1 MESKETHSSGSGSL
15 KNSFKV
21 AVDSDLGGVRLDQ
34 FLTRVLSSVSRT
46 LITHSIRKGLVLVD
60 GVSRKSSYRLKYG
73 EVVTG
78 SIFVLP
84 CIDVEPEKI
93 DFPVLYEDD
102 SLLLISKPPGLVVHP
117 GSGNHSGTLV
127 NGLVYYCQ
135 AIAGAGD
142 TLRPGIVHRLD
153 KDTSGVMV
161 IAKQDKIHRILVNYF
176 KNRLLEK
183 EYIALV
189 HGILKEKKGRIAA
202 AIGRHPV
209 HRQKMDVRP
218 GTGRHAVSNWEVVD
232 EFAGKMSLVKVNI
245 ETGRTHQI
253 RVHMAYM
260 GHPVVGDA
268 VYGPKHT
275 DDSALRQLLHASRLV
290 FKHPVTTQKMDIR
303 APLWLD
309 FREILEGLGWS
320 QKPKY
325 ET

>member
-1 MESKETHSSGSGSL
+1 MESKETSLSGSSSL
-15 KNSFKV
+15 KNSFTI
-21 AVDSDLGGVRLDQ
+21 AIDSDHGDARLDQ
-34 FLTRVLSSVSRT
+34 FLARVLLSVSRT

-60 GVSRKSSYRLKYG
+60 GVSRKNSYRLKRG
-73 EVVTG
+73 QIVTG
-78 SIFVLP
+78 SIFELP
-84 CIDVEPEKI
+84 GIDVEPEKI

-161 IAKQDKIHRILVNYF
+161 IAKKDKIHRILVDYF

-189 HGILKEKKGRIAA
+189 HGILKVKTGRLAA

-209 HRQKMDVRP
+209 HRQKMAVRP

-232 EFAGKMSLVKVNI
+232 EFSGKMSLVKVNI

-253 RVHMAYM
+253 RVHMAYK
-260 GHPVVGDA
+260 GHPVVGDV
-268 VYGPKHT
+268 VYGSQHK
-275 DDSALRQLLHASRLV
+275 DDSVSRQLLHASRLV
-290 FKHPVTTQKMDIR
+290 FKHPVTTKKMDIR
-303 APLWLD
+303 APLWQD
-309 FREILEGLGWS
+309 FSDILEGLGWS
-320 QKPKY
+320 QKPEY